1 MPNYGDP
8 KYWEDRYKDQ
18 KGSFDWLEDYNSLK
32 PTIQKLN
39 LPKENSRILNLGCG
53 NSPFCENMYD
63 DGFHNIDN
71 IDISNNV
78 ISIMKNR
85 NIKRPEMTFSVMDVR
100 NLKFQDSSFDLAVDK
115 STIDALLCGDFAYV
129 NVAKMLKEVIRV
141 LKSKIYFI
149 YSFFQLEVI
158 IWLFLMENLKIGF
171 FIFKENS

>member
-1 MPNYGDP
+1 MLLNKIFYIIIKKNIKLYLKKMPNYGDP

-18 KGSFDWLEDYNSLK
+18 KGSFDWLEDYKSLK

-39 LPKENSRILNLGCG
+39 LSKENSRILNLGCG

-78 ISIMKNR
+78 IQIMKNR
-85 NIKRPEMTFSVMDVR
+85 NIKRPEMTFQVMDVR
-100 NLKFQDSSFDLAVDK
+100 NLKFDNSTIDLAVDK
-115 STIDALLCGDFAYV
+115 STIDALLCGDYAFL

-141 LKSKIYFI
+141 LKGI
-149 YSFFQLEVI
+149 FF
-158 IWLFLMENLKIGF
+158 F
-171 FIFKENS
+171 F

>member
-1 MPNYGDP
+1 
-8 KYWEDRYKDQ
+8 
-18 KGSFDWLEDYNSLK
+18 
-32 PTIQKLN
+32 
-39 LPKENSRILNLGCG
+39 
-53 NSPFCENMYD
+53 MYD

-78 ISIMKNR
+78 INIMKNR